1 MTLREITE
9 FYQELNS
16 TVKGWYVSAYPE
28 DDLGRDLPPT
38 KRFADYVNALTNGE
52 SIDDLMGAAYDSVI
66 RERIFEKLSQI
77 LDVDYSAIYDTWLRI
92 EENEE

>member
-9 FYQELNS
+9 FYQELYMA
-16 TVKGWYVSAYPE
+16 VKGWYTSAYPE
-28 DDLGRDLPPT
+28 DDLGRELLPT
-38 KRFADYVNALTNGE
+38 KTFADYANALTNGKN
-52 SIDDLMGAAYDSVI
+52 IDNLMGAAYDSVI

-92 EENEE
+92 AENEE